1 MFGNF
6 DNWDNAEVTEDL
18 FSEINNQEVSTDD
31 TSAEEVVKRLTEET
45 EETEDEQISQ
55 QEEDL
60 FEKEEEE
67 NTDFSTDNEEEEVA
81 GSNVAI
87 LKTLKEKGFLDF
99 ELEDETELTEELAEE
114 LIEDKLEET
123 IEERIKEKMTGLPE
137 EAQQILQYVLNGG
150 SVGDYLNQVS
160 NTSKGQLSEDLDLSL
175 ESNQALVVRELLAEE
190 DFDEE
195 TIETQLSLLKESGKL
210 ESFATKKFEK
220 WVEETKKIK
229 NNLIKEQEQRKKEI
243 KEAIRESKKKISET
257 LNEVEEIGGLETSR
271 DDKRVLPSYINDR
284 TVKLQNGAEI
294 SQLQKELFYD
304 LPKNEKAMIQ
314 LAILMRNRNQD
325 GTFNFD
331 NIAKK
336 IQTNLTK
343 DLKQNLRRSKSNVP
357 KSGIKGSTKGKSLA
371 DYFK

>member
-6 DNWDNAEVTEDL
+6 DNWDNAETTEDL
-18 FSEINNQEVSTDD
+18 FSELNTEEVSTDD
-31 TSAEEVVKRLTEET
+31 TSAEEVVKKLN
-45 EETEDEQISQ
+45 EETEDEQLSQ

-60 FEKEEEE
+60 FEKEDEE
-67 NTDFSTDNEEEEVA
+67 NTDFSTDNEEEEVE
-81 GSNVAI
+81 GSNITV

-99 ELEDETELTEELAEE
+99 ELEDDAELTEELAEE
-114 LIEDKLEET
+114 LIEDKFEET

-175 ESNQALVVRELLAEE
+175 ESNQALVVREILAEE

-195 TIETQLSLLKESGKL
+195 TIETQISLLKDSGKL
-210 ESFATKKFEK
+210 ESFAAKKFEK
-220 WVEETKKIK
+220 WVEDTKKVK
-229 NNLIKEQEQRKKEI
+229 NNLIKEQEQRKREI
-243 KEAIRESKKKISET
+243 KETIRESKKKISET

-304 LPKNEKAMIQ
+304 LPKNDKAMIQ

-343 DLKQNLRRSKSNVP
+343 DLKQNLRRSKTNIP
-357 KSGIKGSTKGKSLA
+357 KSGIKGSSKGKSLA

>member
-6 DNWDNAEVTEDL
+6 DNWDNAETTEDL
-18 FSEINNQEVSTDD
+18 FSEVNNEEVSTDD
-31 TSAEEVVKRLTEET
+31 TSAEEVVKKLTEET
-45 EETEDEQISQ
+45 EEIGNEQLSQ

-60 FEKEEEE
+60 FEKEDEE
-67 NTDFSTDNEEEEVA
+67 NTDFSTDNEEEEVE
-81 GSNVAI
+81 GSNITV

-99 ELEDETELTEELAEE
+99 ELEDDAELTEELAEE
-114 LIEDKLEET
+114 LIEDKFEET

-160 NTSKGQLSEDLDLSL
+160 NTSKGQLTEDLDLSL
-175 ESNQALVVRELLAEE
+175 ESNQALVVREILAGE

-195 TIETQLSLLKESGKL
+195 TIETQISLLKDSGKL
-210 ESFATKKFEK
+210 ESFAAKKFEK
-220 WVEETKKIK
+220 WVEDTKKVK
-229 NNLIKEQEQRKKEI
+229 NNLIKEQEQRKREI
-243 KEAIRESKKKISET
+243 KETIRESKKKISET
-257 LNEVEEIGGLETSR
+257 LSEVEEIGGLETSR

-284 TVKLQNGAEI
+284 SVKLQNGAEI

-304 LPKNEKAMIQ
+304 LPKNDKAMIQ
-314 LAILMRNRNQD
+314 LAILMRNRNKD

-336 IQTNLTK
+336 IQTNITK
-343 DLKQNLRRSKSNVP
+343 DLKQNLRRSKPNVP
-357 KSGIKGSTKGKSLA
+357 KSGIKGSSKGKSLA